1 MVHYV
6 TFPDGTEVRGA
17 SLDSRRCNDKWR
29 QFGLYLD
36 PSWKP
41 KWPAVLIAWPDFGV
55 PKSRVVAAREIQAAF
70 AKAREGVHVEIGCVG
85 GLGRT
90 GTTLACMASL
100 AGVPARNAVSWVRKH
115 YDDRLVETTAQE
127 RWVLWFAGEVKRQAA
142 SAKSRSKAG
151 AAKR

>member
-1 MVHYV
+1 MAIVHYV

-17 SLDSRRCNDKWR
+17 SLDSRRCNDRWR

-36 PSWKP
+36 PAWRP
-41 KWPAVLIAWPDFGV
+41 TWPAVTIAWPDFGL
-55 PKSRVVAAREIQAAF
+55 PKSRQLAAAEICAAF

-90 GTTLACMASL
+90 GTTLACMAAL
-100 AGVPARNAVSWVRKH
+100 AGVASRHAVGWVREH

-127 RWVLWFAGEVKRQAA
+127 RWVLWFAGE
-142 SAKSRSKAG
+142 
-151 AAKR
+151 AKRRQESRREEDAAAE